1 MLKSTLYKPIC
12 TVIFVLAAFS
22 VYAQQK
28 NGSKD
33 ARSSAMEPY
42 RSEIAAASRSEI
54 SAESAGVWYDILDSA
69 LFMLIRKTELYRGSM
84 RLLIEEN
91 SAVKC
96 RIYPDGTILVSTGIF
111 DYIDAKLA
119 NSQNV
124 SPRKIK
130 NFNTE
135 RENLLAPF
143 LAYEAAHFSF
153 EGGRPSLSE
162 TDLKKDTAKE
172 LIKRHNLKADAFAV
186 ILLKLAGYQPHLF
199 YDYLNELKK
208 IEKDSVNYKNFV
220 SFFKENY
227 PPQKRLEALLKTADE
242 TDATASEVS
251 YILTAMQSEDKN
263 ADEDARQRCSGLKN
277 NFPDNIYFKRLAALL
292 FHKSWLTGLQ
302 HNEKKLLTAL
312 PYAAHITDE
321 IAGAF
326 KILETAPETFKTGQT
341 VLREQKNKIPGSAAA
356 YNGAL
361 KAYGEYLEAVYEP
374 AAASAY
380 ASLLFYSDNPDEK
393 ARAIP
398 LAETAAANG
407 LSFDNYAA
415 SINYA
420 ALLYLS
426 GRDYTKAK
434 LLSESVLN
442 AKKNK
447 TANSLFLRT
456 GSMIDERLVLYNY
469 AAMLSG
475 LGETNKAATI
485 KEKLKTLITF
495 DGKAEPFPLKKV
507 KIGDSADELIEYWG
521 KPPVIEY
528 NYFLETWIYGHLNAE
543 VLIRT
548 RSDNLIEKIKI
559 LQDSVLSLPEDLR
572 IGENRRAFE
581 SVFGSPVYYAADSE
595 IYFYKGVRIQIL
607 YLNNHSRQIILSALQ
622 TTL

>member
-33 ARSSAMEPY
+33 ARISAMEPY

-84 RLLIEEN
+84 RLFIEEN

-162 TDLKKDTAKE
+162 TELKKDTAKE

-220 SFFKENY
+220 SFFK
-227 PPQKRLEALLKTADE
+227 KITLR
-242 TDATASEVS
+242 
-251 YILTAMQSEDKN
+251 KN
-263 ADEDARQRCSGLKN
+263 GWK
-277 NFPDNIYFKRLAALL
+277 L
-292 FHKSWLTGLQ
+292 F
-302 HNEKKLLTAL
+302 
-312 PYAAHITDE
+312 
-321 IAGAF
+321 
-326 KILETAPETFKTGQT
+326 
-341 VLREQKNKIPGSAAA
+341 
-356 YNGAL
+356 
-361 KAYGEYLEAVYEP
+361 
-374 AAASAY
+374 
-380 ASLLFYSDNPDEK
+380 
-393 ARAIP
+393 
-398 LAETAAANG
+398 
-407 LSFDNYAA
+407 
-415 SINYA
+415 
-420 ALLYLS
+420 
-426 GRDYTKAK
+426 
-434 LLSESVLN
+434 
-442 AKKNK
+442 
-447 TANSLFLRT
+447 
-456 GSMIDERLVLYNY
+456 
-469 AAMLSG
+469 
-475 LGETNKAATI
+475 
-485 KEKLKTLITF
+485 
-495 DGKAEPFPLKKV
+495 
-507 KIGDSADELIEYWG
+507 
-521 KPPVIEY
+521 
-528 NYFLETWIYGHLNAE
+528 
-543 VLIRT
+543 
-548 RSDNLIEKIKI
+548 
-559 LQDSVLSLPEDLR
+559 
-572 IGENRRAFE
+572 
-581 SVFGSPVYYAADSE
+581 
-595 IYFYKGVRIQIL
+595 
-607 YLNNHSRQIILSALQ
+607 
-622 TTL
+622 